1 MKYLLFSIFV
11 ICSMSTVYAQGPRKA
26 ERQERIK
33 ALWTAYL
40 TQELEL
46 TSDESAKFWPIYN
59 EFSQKERELKQK
71 NVRPNALQ
79 SMSESEID
87 NYYKQ
92 SLNNDEKLIE
102 LKREYY
108 PKLKTAIPA
117 KKIVKIPVA
126 EREFKK
132 KLLKMIQERRNK

>member
-1 MKYLLFSIFV
+1 MRYLLFLMLIISSLSVF
-11 ICSMSTVYAQGPRKA
+11 AQGPMRA

-46 TSDESAKFWPIYN
+46 TADESAKFWPIYN
-59 EFSQKERELKQK
+59 EFSQKERELNQK
-71 NVRPNALQ
+71 RFKMNTLQ
-79 SMSESEID
+79 SMSDAEID
-87 NYYKQ
+87 NMYKQ
-92 SLNNDEKLIE
+92 ALNNDEKIIE

-117 KKIVKIPVA
+117 YKIVKIPAA

-132 KLLKMIQERRNK
+132 KLLRMIQERRNK

>member
-1 MKYLLFSIFV
+1 MKYLLFL
-11 ICSMSTVYAQGPRKA
+11 MLTLSTLSVFAQGPMRA

-33 ALWTAYL
+33 ALWTAFL

-46 TSDESAKFWPIYN
+46 TADESAKFWPIYN
-59 EFSQKERELKQK
+59 EYSKKEKELHQKRVKM
-71 NVRPNALQ
+71 NALQ

-87 NYYKQ
+87 NMYKQ
-92 SLNNDEKLIE
+92 SLSNEEKMIE

-108 PKLKTAIPA
+108 PKLKTAVPA
-117 KKIVKIPVA
+117 YKIVKIPAA

-132 KLLKMIQERRNK
+132 KLLRMIQERRNK

>member
-1 MKYLLFSIFV
+1 MKNLLLLFLT
-11 ICSMSTVYAQGPRKA
+11 ICTLSSVYAQGPRKA

-33 ALWTAYL
+33 ALWTAFL

-59 EFSQKERELKQK
+59 EYSQKERELNQK
-71 NVRPNALQ
+71 RVKMNALQ
-79 SMSESEID
+79 SMSEAEID
-87 NYYKQ
+87 NMYKQ
-92 SLNNDEKLIE
+92 SLTNDEKIIE

-108 PKLKTAIPA
+108 PKLKTAVPA
-117 KKIVKIPVA
+117 HKIVKIPAA

-132 KLLKMIQERRNK
+132 KLLRMIQERRNK

>member
-1 MKYLLFSIFV
+1 MRYLLFLMLTLSSLSVF
-11 ICSMSTVYAQGPRKA
+11 AQGPMRA

-33 ALWTAYL
+33 ALWTAFL

-46 TSDESAKFWPIYN
+46 TADESAKFWPIYN
-59 EFSQKERELKQK
+59 EYSKKEKELQQKRVKM
-71 NVRPNALQ
+71 NALQ
-79 SMSESEID
+79 SMSETEID
-87 NYYKQ
+87 NMYKQ
-92 SLNNDEKLIE
+92 SLSNEEKMIE

-117 KKIVKIPVA
+117 YKIVKIPAA

-132 KLLKMIQERRNK
+132 KLLRMIQERRNK

>member
-1 MKYLLFSIFV
+1 MRYLLFSFLV
-11 ICSMSTVYAQGPRKA
+11 IGSLTTVYAQGPRKA

-46 TSDESAKFWPIYN
+46 TVDESAKFWPIYN
-59 EFSQKERELKQK
+59 DYKQKEKELQQK
-71 NVRPNALQ
+71 RIKPNSLQ
-79 SMSESEID
+79 SMSETEID
-87 NYYKQ
+87 NYFKQ
-92 SLNNDEKLIE
+92 EWSNDEKIIA
-102 LKREYY
+102 LKRDYY

-117 KKIVKIPVA
+117 YKIVKIPAA

-132 KLLKMIQERRNK
+132 KLLRMIQERRNK

>member
-1 MKYLLFSIFV
+1 MKNLVLLILTVCTLS
-11 ICSMSTVYAQGPRKA
+11 SVYAQGPRKS

-46 TSDESAKFWPIYN
+46 TADESAKFWPIYN
-59 EFSQKERELKQK
+59 EFSQKERELNQK
-71 NVRPNALQ
+71 RVKMNALQ
-79 SMSESEID
+79 SMSDAEID
-87 NYYKQ
+87 NLYKQ
-92 SLNNDEKLIE
+92 ALNNDEKIIE

-117 KKIVKIPVA
+117 YKIVKIPAA

-132 KLLKMIQERRNK
+132 KLLRMIQERRNK

>member
-1 MKYLLFSIFV
+1 MKYLLLLIAF
-11 ICSMSTVYAQGPRKA
+11 ICSLSTVYAQGPRKA

-33 ALWTAYL
+33 ALWTAFL
-40 TQELEL
+40 TQEVEL
-46 TSDESAKFWPIYN
+46 TSDESAKFWPVYN
-59 EFSQKERELKQK
+59 EYSQKEKEIQQK
-71 NVRPNALQ
+71 RVKLNTLQ

-87 NYYKQ
+87 NLYKQ
-92 SLNNDEKLIE
+92 ALNSDEKIIE

-117 KKIVKIPVA
+117 YKIVKIPAA

-132 KLLKMIQERRNK
+132 KLLRMIQERRNK